1 MWPTSLFPI
10 CPSGSPTAKPL
21 AEMDVAGYFFINS
34 SRTGVFASLKAFPST
49 LSLSPK
55 PSKIIIAFVF
65 VILLSNKNKKLGFIS
80 DEYRQITLVTNIYK
94 EILDERLNEK
104 ILLNKDTS
112 VYINFITYTHY
123 VISQENI
130 INELLSNYTSEDAK
144 TTYTLSNS
152 FDLKKLTL
160 TVTLKKDD
168 SSDCS
173 IYTYKLKMN
182 KKENK
187 IDYKL
192 INTEFIVE

>member
-1 MWPTSLFPI
+1 MRKRNLILIIVSLI
-10 CPSGSPTAKPL
+10 
-21 AEMDVAGYFFINS
+21 
-34 SRTGVFASLKAFPST
+34 
-49 LSLSPK
+49 
-55 PSKIIIAFVF
+55 IIIAFVF

-112 VYINFITYTHY
+112 IYINFITYTHY

-144 TTYTLSNS
+144 TAYTLSNS

-168 SSDCS
+168 SADCS